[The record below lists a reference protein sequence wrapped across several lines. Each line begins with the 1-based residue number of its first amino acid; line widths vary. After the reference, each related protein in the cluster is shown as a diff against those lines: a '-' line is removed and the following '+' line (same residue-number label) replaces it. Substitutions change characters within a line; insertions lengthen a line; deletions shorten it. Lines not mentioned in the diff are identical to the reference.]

1 MSIIKPEKTIEVAKY
16 FSWFSFL
23 LIIVSSVFLTFILG
37 RSMLISLLDSQKEYA
52 LLVAEDFNQQLFRK
66 FTVPIAISQQTISL
80 SDPEQYRFLNE
91 TVESLLTG
99 LAVKKVRILNNEG
112 AVVYSTNIEEVKEK
126 VLEGKS
132 LENLYNFTIPYTF
145 EEANNTTYLEAFL
158 QREVYKDSFLLDIY
172 YPLSVDK
179 DLSEYFEKAPLLG
192 VLQLTIDI
200 SKHYQNAI
208 DFQRLVFLIL
218 VLSCL
223 FLFVL
228 LQYIARRAES
238 LISERIE
245 HNKHLEAQLHHQE
258 KLASMG
264 RVVASIA
271 HEIRN
276 PLGIIQSSTELLASR
291 NKATMDTAS
300 LRILDAMM
308 DELKRLGVLVNDFLD
323 YARPRKLNLKEVDL
337 LFCLTKVLTFLENKI
352 SSSQIKLEVQTPEK
366 AVVFGEDELLY
377 RAIYNV
383 ISNAIQAVEEKEN
396 PMLAIN
402 LEVKEN
408 KDIAITI
415 CDNGGGFSDEVL
427 KNALDPFFTTKE
439 KGTGLGLPIV
449 RSIVQAHGG
458 EINLYNK
465 DEGACVE
472 LCFKYSENN

>member
-1 MSIIKPEKTIEVAKY
+1 
-16 FSWFSFL
+16 
-23 LIIVSSVFLTFILG
+23 
-37 RSMLISLLDSQKEYA
+37 MLISLLDSQKEYA
-52 LLVAEDFNQQLFRK
+52 ILVAEDINEQLFRK
-66 FTVPIAISQQTISL
+66 FTVPVALTQQTISL

-91 TVESLLTG
+91 TVESLLSG
-99 LAVKKVRILNNEG
+99 LDIKKVRILNSEG
-112 AVVYSTNIEEVKEK
+112 AVVYSTNVEEIKDK
-126 VLEGKS
+126 VLDAKKLERFYDYS
-132 LENLYNFTIPYTF
+132 LPYEF
-145 EEANNTTYLEAFL
+145 QEESTVTYLEAFL
-158 QREVYKDSFLLDIY
+158 QREVYKDSFLLNVY
-172 YPLSVDK
+172 FPLSVDK
-179 DLSEYFEKAPLLG
+179 ELADYFSQTELLG

-200 SKHYQNAI
+200 SNHYQNAI

-258 KLASMG
+258 KMASMG
-264 RVVASIA
+264 RMVASIA

-291 NKATMDTAS
+291 NKSTMDTAS

-323 YARPRKLNLKEVDL
+323 YARPRQLKTKEVNL

-352 SSSQIKLEVQTPEK
+352 QSSNIALEIDVPEK
-366 AVVFGEDELLY
+366 AILIGEDELLY

-383 ISNAIQAVEEKEN
+383 ISNAIQAIENKEN
-396 PMLAIN
+396 PSLSIKIEHRA
-402 LEVKEN
+402 K
-408 KDIAITI
+408 KDICII
-415 CDNGGGFSDEVL
+415 VCDNGGGFSEEVL

-458 EINLYNK
+458 EITLYNK
-465 DEGACVE
+465 VQGEEQGACVE
-472 LCFKYSENN
+472 LCFKNSEHN